1 MVFFKEVE
9 ALQQHKQEIE
19 RNNAELEREN
29 KELKKELQET
39 NQMSKGSPQL
49 EPFSNET
56 EEQNIE
62 QQVHSITQSA
72 HVKPYSTQDTLDF
85 VHTVTQATNKK
96 PTPPSKYR
104 RIKEKT
110 SQGTR
115 KLNVDPINVAYTGEK
130 GFVMVEDI
138 QEILRDGELGHKT
151 INAYAELLVEEYD
164 SLPSFELI
172 ESQPKRSY
180 IFSSDLMRLAITKH
194 ICTEIHA
201 SRLENFS
208 STACMCPT
216 PKQQPNTLDCGPIV
230 CYIIQHYINN
240 DVDGIAQSLTK
251 HQVRKI
257 RADITHKILSRKS
270 RSWTLEM
277 HKSEEEARRV
287 HAKLLHE
294 TRKSN

>member
-1 MVFFKEVE
+1 MVFLKEVE

-39 NQMSKGSPQL
+39 KQMSKGSPEL

-72 HVKPYSTQDTLDF
+72 HVKPYSMQDTLDF
-85 VHTVTQATNKK
+85 VHTVTRATNKK
-96 PTPPSKYR
+96 PTPPSKYL

-130 GFVMVEDI
+130 GFVMVEDN
-138 QEILRDGELGHKT
+138 QEILRDGELGHET

-164 SLPSFELI
+164 NLLSFNLI

-180 IFSSDLMRLAITKH
+180 VFSGDLMT
-194 ICTEIHA
+194 
-201 SRLENFS
+201 
-208 STACMCPT
+208 
-216 PKQQPNTLDCGPIV
+216 
-230 CYIIQHYINN
+230 
-240 DVDGIAQSLTK
+240 
-251 HQVRKI
+251 
-257 RADITHKILSRKS
+257 
-270 RSWTLEM
+270 
-277 HKSEEEARRV
+277 
-287 HAKLLHE
+287 
-294 TRKSN
+294 